1 MHADEIYFQNLNII
15 ACGAGGRPAVLCFE
29 QPDPMGVPKSARR
42 LEAESSMTSAIR
54 SPRGHQANATLASIG
69 AVSGT
74 SERTFLPE
82 HTAPRLSES
91 RIVAAGGS
99 IDGLIEALLDAV
111 RGGTME
117 VRERSAAALRSLAL
131 QSTDHAKKIARHGIG
146 PLIGLLDTGSTLA
159 QAHSAATLCHLTL
172 KDHDKQMQ
180 VANKGGISALVGVLR
195 TGGNS
200 AAEQAAAALASIS
213 CAEMNQ
219 AAIIKAGAVVPLVG
233 LLRVGQGSAQVHA
246 CQAVANL
253 ACCPAG
259 QEQIRKAN
267 GVPCLLLLLGSGKT
281 QEHAARALGQLAHE
295 HLDIQ
300 REVCKAGGIPLLLA
314 LLSGINTDV
323 QVQACA
329 AISSLAQGAN
339 GKNRRKTQE
348 AIAKAGGIGPLLQLV
363 ESRYQDVIAAA
374 LHALASTAR
383 SHRENQD
390 AVATYGGIK
399 TLTELLQPNRPDGG
413 LNTPAVQANA
423 ALAIMHIC
431 RGHTANQTAAAEYG
445 CLGQLGVMAKGG
457 TTLAAKISESTME
470 AEAAGAL
477 WALSEG
483 HKANKVSIAASGAI
497 VTLCHLLGSP
507 SERAQRHAA
516 SALSTLCED
525 VVENMQLVAAQL
537 VGLLADRMGEQT
549 RKDRAVKS
557 LWRMSTENPTHSI
570 TIAKAGGA
578 EALVDLLQTG
588 ADTSQ
593 EYALWSLSLSID
605 ESNCAVVCDSGGVKP
620 LVRQLTS
627 SDLRAM
633 EQAASALAR
642 LSLHTDDARLAIARA
657 GGIEP
662 LVTMLEGPTPAGEF
676 QIGNDGN
683 DEWRVRE
690 GSRLS
695 IPTSNGGWEPPTASQ
710 EFAAACLSEMAK
722 IPANRAAIKRAGG
735 IPPLVMLVNWPVNGG
750 DELPLDAAGHSR
762 DPLTSKKHA
771 AAALARLSTEHVP
784 QGSGATRS
792 ADNVHRTL
800 SSAALTKSTGELVA
814 EAGAIAPLVKLLGGE
829 KGQEAQEEAASALFA
844 IADHAANRLA
854 ITDAGGIA
862 PLVNLLGSTNP
873 KAREHAE
880 GALVRLSIE
889 NANRVLIIK
898 QLVSMLGEGANVSAQ
913 ETAAAALANL
923 ARDSKDNRTSI
934 VEAGG
939 ILPLLALM
947 NSSSNHAREN
957 TLQAI
962 TQLCTKSK
970 ANQDAVVEVGGV
982 RMLVNVLTS
991 ATSNVKDSAAAN
1003 VASLAAMAV
1012 WRVSEGFPTT
1022 PWNGWGFS
1030 WSWAAW

>member
-1 MHADEIYFQNLNII
+1 
-15 ACGAGGRPAVLCFE
+15 
-29 QPDPMGVPKSARR
+29 MGVPK
-42 LEAESSMTSAIR
+42 SAIR

-131 QSTDHAKKIARHGIG
+131 QSTDHAKKIADQHGIG

-399 TLTELLQPNRPDGG
+399 TLTELLQQNRPDGG
-413 LNTPAVQANA
+413 QNTPAVQANA
-423 ALAIMHIC
+423 ALAIMHVC
-431 RGHTANQTAAAEYG
+431 RGHAANQTAAAEYG

-457 TTLAAKISESTME
+457 TTLATKVSDGTME

-507 SERAQRHAA
+507 SERAHRHAA

-525 VVENMQLVAAQL
+525 VAENMQLVAAQL

-557 LWRMSTENPTHSI
+557 LWRMITENPTHSI

-588 ADTSQ
+588 ADTSR
-593 EYALWSLSLSID
+593 EYALWSLSLSIT
-605 ESNCAVVCDSGGVKP
+605 ESNQKTLLDEDGV
-620 LVRQLTS
+620 
-627 SDLRAM
+627 
-633 EQAASALAR
+633 
-642 LSLHTDDARLAIARA
+642 
-657 GGIEP
+657 EP
-662 LVTMLEGPTPAGEF
+662 LVKSLHSPV
-676 QIGNDGN
+676 Q
-683 DEWRVRE
+683 V
-690 GSRLS
+690 
-695 IPTSNGGWEPPTASQ
+695 TA
-710 EFAAACLSEMAK
+710 
-722 IPANRAAIKRAGG
+722 
-735 IPPLVMLVNWPVNGG
+735 
-750 DELPLDAAGHSR
+750 
-762 DPLTSKKHA
+762 
-771 AAALARLSTEHVP
+771 
-784 QGSGATRS
+784 
-792 ADNVHRTL
+792 
-800 SSAALTKSTGELVA
+800 
-814 EAGAIAPLVKLLGGE
+814 
-829 KGQEAQEEAASALFA
+829 
-844 IADHAANRLA
+844 
-854 ITDAGGIA
+854 TDD
-862 PLVNLLGSTNP
+862 
-873 KAREHAE
+873 R
-880 GALVRLSIE
+880 
-889 NANRVLIIK
+889 
-898 QLVSMLGEGANVSAQ
+898 
-913 ETAAAALANL
+913 
-923 ARDSKDNRTSI
+923 
-934 VEAGG
+934 
-939 ILPLLALM
+939 
-947 NSSSNHAREN
+947 
-957 TLQAI
+957 
-962 TQLCTKSK
+962 
-970 ANQDAVVEVGGV
+970 
-982 RMLVNVLTS
+982 
-991 ATSNVKDSAAAN
+991 
-1003 VASLAAMAV
+1003 
-1012 WRVSEGFPTT
+1012 
-1022 PWNGWGFS
+1022 
-1030 WSWAAW
+1030 